1 MTSRKDLM
9 NEAFDALLVSTT
21 VVGLS
26 MVTKKLFGEKLVDQS
41 SMKDI
46 AKMTAGITG
55 ATMLVKYAQDK
66 KWLPDNPFKTT

>member
-1 MTSRKDLM
+1 M